1 MAILRQLTPRSRYCL
16 IRPTGS
22 IQAYILTMDSERKE
36 PIEAG
41 ARMAKE
47 SRKMV
52 RASQRNLEQIKHD
65 LKSLK
70 DEIDSVRV
78 SLRHQ
83 DGIKAGGFGWS
94 RPNGAVYVKG
104 LKFLL

>member
-1 MAILRQLTPRSRYCL
+1 
-16 IRPTGS
+16 
-22 IQAYILTMDSERKE
+22 MDSEYKE
-36 PIEAG
+36 LIEAG

-47 SRKMV
+47 SRKTML
-52 RASQRNLEQIKHD
+52 ACQRDLEQIKRD
-65 LKSLK
+65 QKSLK
-70 DEIDSVRV
+70 DEIDSIRE

-94 RPNGAVYVKG
+94 RPNGAVYAKA